1 MIMKFREFYGW
12 RGLAAGLG
20 RSLRVRG
27 AQRDNVENVWQEKGP
42 RAGPPGPSRRPK
54 RRFRALAWAAG
65 SMGRPRWGSF
75 GASGPESK
83 SAGVNGPARG
93 SLRAAQRGA
102 PSEADAPVGLR
113 GADVQSVSRGRSCR
127 PHTYPRAGTT
137 WLLVLRGPGS
147 ASRAAS
153 LRGCAL
159 ARCGTAQN

>member
-1 MIMKFREFYGW
+1 MR
-12 RGLAAGLG
+12 R
-20 RSLRVRG
+20 
-27 AQRDNVENVWQEKGP
+27 EKGP
-42 RAGPPGPSRRPK
+42 RGGPPEPNRRPE
-54 RRFRALAWAAG
+54 RRLRALAWAAG

-75 GASGPESK
+75 GVSGPESK

-93 SLRAAQRGA
+93 SLRAGQRGA
-102 PSEADAPVGLR
+102 PSEADAPVGLG

-127 PHTYPRAGTT
+127 PQTYPRAGTT

-159 ARCGTAQN
+159 ARCGTGRDGAELSDPLSDGNHVLNTDQAATNRHRVCVKC